1 MCSYTAP
8 GDSVSSSKLG
18 AQIIF
23 ETLKSDSSFS
33 SVGSDANIPAILGF
47 PGIGIS
53 RKAFMST
60 VGFPREQIQIKL
72 LHILSCKNLTTP
84 YNTPLV

>member
-1 MCSYTAP
+1 MP
-8 GDSVSSSKLG
+8 DRDVLR
-18 AQIIF
+18 QIHDAF
-23 ETLKSDSSFS
+23 VT
-33 SVGSDANIPAILGF
+33 SDANIPAILGF

-60 VGFPREQIQIKL
+60 AGFPREQIQIKL
-72 LHILSCKNLTTP
+72 LHILSCKNETTP